1 MPLHAPETARVA
13 PTPVTQKTNRCFSS
27 MGVRISERPLSVLLC
42 LFIDLKKKKAW
53 VTIRRFLC
61 NPTKTLIKNAC
72 KLINTE

>member
-42 LFIDLKKKKAW
+42 LFIDLKKKEGLGYHSSIPLQSNQNAYK
-53 VTIRRFLC
+53 
-61 NPTKTLIKNAC
+61 KTRAN
-72 KLINTE
+72 